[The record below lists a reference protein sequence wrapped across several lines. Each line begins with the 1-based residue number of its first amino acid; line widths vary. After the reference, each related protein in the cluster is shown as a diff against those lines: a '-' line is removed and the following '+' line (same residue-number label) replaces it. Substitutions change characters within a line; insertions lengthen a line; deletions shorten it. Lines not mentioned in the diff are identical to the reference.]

1 MRKNVVF
8 DTNVLISGYL
18 WKGKPRQA
26 IQIVKSGVFNLLYC
40 TDSLNELVRILASKF
55 GLTSGEIYR
64 VVLDIQG
71 SGESVEVI
79 SRESPIKEDPSDN
92 LFVNLAMDGH
102 ARTIVSGDSHL
113 LNLKE
118 HKRIEIITV
127 ADFIKRYS

>member
-26 IQIVKSGVFNLLYC
+26 IQIVKLGVFNLLYC

-55 GLTSGEIYR
+55 GLTSDEIYR

-71 SGESVEVI
+71 SGKRVEVT
-79 SRESPIKEDPSDN
+79 SRESPIKEDHSDN

-102 ARTIVSGDSHL
+102 ARIIVSGDSHL

-118 HKRIEIITV
+118 HKKIEIITV

>member
-1 MRKNVVF
+1 MRKSVVF

-71 SGESVEVI
+71 SGKRVEVT
-79 SRESPIKEDPSDN
+79 SRETPIKEDSSDN

-102 ARTIVSGDSHL
+102 ARIIVSGDSHL

-118 HKRIEIITV
+118 HKKIEIITV
-127 ADFIKRYS
+127 ADFVKRYS